1 MPNVIESDDFNPK
14 KIADDLF
21 ERCRKAKAWYVYCY
35 IDESWTG
42 SIKPFPFEMEIV
54 DGVVGCVLSCDAVL
68 LVVSLGS
75 SRVCCRCGCPC
86 WVCCFID
93 VGCIVTG
100 KQIGRAHV

>member
-1 MPNVIESDDFNPK
+1 MPGVIEADDFNPK

-54 DGVVGCVLSCDAVL
+54 DGVVGC
-68 LVVSLGS
+68 
-75 SRVCCRCGCPC
+75 RVICSTYTEAQKIVADYLP
-86 WVCCFID
+86 VIKFIVEPD
-93 VGCIVTG
+93 EDSNL
-100 KQIGRAHV
+100 